1 MQDGSRLPAHPPA
14 VCADV
19 FQRWLQDDCYCAT
32 GLFWQ
37 QAPQVAGGDAGLHA
51 HRRRLLQGGD
61 HPWCGRRG
69 LDVWGLLYDSYAF
82 AAGCGF
88 TAMAVWSALRLF
100 RGFRVARET
109 DRRLQVAIHV
119 FCLVSSVVRLGYI
132 ICEATLVHQPR
143 TRESLL
149 ERLAGASYTAFF
161 PLSAAAF
168 LCICQYW
175 LRLIDFMDQAVEKPW
190 YQNPLILLCLLFLI
204 LEAGHDFMYLQG
216 EHFVLEGMYFFWLS
230 CLSVGTAFLGV
241 SIAWHLYRRM
251 RSWLTADAGNAVFKR
266 TLVSSAL
273 VSASSV
279 CMLILSVVQALV
291 GRYFPWPCF
300 ECWVTGRLLELAYL
314 VMVLLAVG
322 RAEAPEGLASP
333 NNSVLPGLRE
343 SSFAESVTS
352 QGSPGGWEAF
362 WISPPQGAATG
373 RHARSTSFQSEAQAQ
388 SPQNAP
394 PEPD

>member
-1 MQDGSRLPAHPPA
+1 
-14 VCADV
+14 
-19 FQRWLQDDCYCAT
+19 
-32 GLFWQ
+32 
-37 QAPQVAGGDAGLHA
+37 
-51 HRRRLLQGGD
+51 
-61 HPWCGRRG
+61 
-69 LDVWGLLYDSYAF
+69 LDVWGLLYDSYAL

-88 TAMAVWSALRLF
+88 TATAVWSALRLF

-143 TRESLL
+143 ARESLL

-322 RAEAPEGLASP
+322 RAEAPEGLVSP

-373 RHARSTSFQSEAQAQ
+373 RHGRSTSFQSEAQVQ